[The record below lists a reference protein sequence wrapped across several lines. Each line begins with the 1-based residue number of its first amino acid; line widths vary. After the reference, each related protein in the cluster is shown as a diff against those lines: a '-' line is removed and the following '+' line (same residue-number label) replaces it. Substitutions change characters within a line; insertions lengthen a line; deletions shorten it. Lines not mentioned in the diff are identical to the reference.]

1 MISVETA
8 VLWWPWAVLLLWMA
22 AFLGELFLSADFL
35 SAVGGAGVAIVPPV
49 IFLAWLSV
57 VSPVLLKHSFRRL
70 KKVGGGEPVREV
82 QEAPPPRRKRKHACV
97 MD

>member
-22 AFLGELFLSADFL
+22 AFLGELFLSANVL
-35 SAVGGAGVAIVPPV
+35 SAVGAAGVAIVPPV

-70 KKVGGGEPVREV
+70 NRSGAGNLSGRWKRLPRHDARGGMPV
-82 QEAPPPRRKRKHACV
+82 
-97 MD
+97 